1 MTRRPLTL
9 SRGNK
14 LLLDI
19 VMGAVIPILVLNYLT
34 EPLGAPTAYLLS
46 GLVPV
51 AWIAIDLLLLTRQFN
66 FITAY
71 IGIGAIVRSILAFWF
86 VDGWRFALK
95 DSAGLAVAT
104 VIFAVTLVRGRPMLQ
119 HFLHQAIGPDTA
131 EREAIFASACRHAAV
146 AGALRRGTWMLLLVN
161 AASTLANVWLN
172 LAIVVAPFGTTA
184 FNLQVAEVNA
194 ITRIAFVVP
203 DLIAFGIAFVGIYR
217 AVFAGQPIGAEA
229 LEDEDGLWRALAARV
244 GT

>member
-34 EPLGAPTAYLLS
+34 EPLGAPAAYLLS
-46 GLVPV
+46 ALVPV

-71 IGIGAIVRSILAFWF
+71 IGIGAIVRGILAFWF

-104 VIFAVTLVRGRPMLQ
+104 LIFAVTLVRGRPMLQ
-119 HFLHQAIGPDTA
+119 QAIGPDTA
-131 EREAIFASACRHAAV
+131 EREAIFADACRHAAV

-203 DLIAFGIAFVGIYR
+203 DLIVFGIAFVGIHR
-217 AVFAGQPIGAEA
+217 AIFAGQQWGAET
-229 LEDEDGLWRALAARV
+229 LEDQDVLWRALAARV